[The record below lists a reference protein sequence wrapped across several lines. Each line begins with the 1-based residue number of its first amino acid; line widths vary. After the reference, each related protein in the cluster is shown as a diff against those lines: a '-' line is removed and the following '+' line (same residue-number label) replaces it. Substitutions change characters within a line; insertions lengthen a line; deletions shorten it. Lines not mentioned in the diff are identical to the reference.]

1 MVGGLPGKVKGRYPP
16 GTLHRPCSVGDF
28 NEVEDEGWNIDQM
41 SDQEVASEFEK
52 MLENM
57 NLSEVISIVNL
68 THSFNMMF
76 LMGKNFIYNLKI
88 HHSCFIQEK
97 KTPLRILSITQKR
110 EMLKMNEKNIKKT
123 QLRSPTDYIQY
134 LSSPDLNLKTKYAC
148 IESLRVALTNNSLE
162 WIQEFG
168 ARGLKQV
175 LSLLNECF
183 RK

>member
-1 MVGGLPGKVKGRYPP
+1 MVRNSHLNCMIPKYILNDYICK
-16 GTLHRPCSVGDF
+16 L
-28 NEVEDEGWNIDQM
+28 I
-41 SDQEVASEFEK
+41 
-52 MLENM
+52 
-57 NLSEVISIVNL
+57 
-68 THSFNMMF
+68 
-76 LMGKNFIYNLKI
+76 LK
-88 HHSCFIQEK
+88 EK
-97 KTPLRILSITQKR
+97 KTPLRILPFTQKR

-168 ARGLKQV
+168 TRGLKQV